1 MSGKRKFNSA
11 FCAKKK
17 SPNHV
22 LVHFSNRSVK
32 TAVVL
37 VVPYGT
43 DVSFECLSPI
53 RQLSV
58 ETQRQILSM
67 CRHSAVSFML
77 VHFSNRSVKTGAV
90 LAVSRSVNLS
100 DKLCPVACRRVK
112 VVCKF

>member
-1 MSGKRKFNSA
+1 MYRHSA
-11 FCAKKK
+11 VSF
-17 SPNHV
+17 V

-77 VHFSNRSVKTGAV
+77 VHFSNRNVKTGAV
-90 LAVSRSVNLS
+90 LAVSCSVNLS
-100 DKLCPVACRRVK
+100 GKLCPVACRRVK